1 MRNTDDSVRLFTK
14 FLIESTMHFK
24 ENAKQMF
31 VGFFFNLF
39 VEYVYILHRNIDPVS
54 LGEISPKVNM
64 VNKQVLYN
72 RFIPSF

>member
-1 MRNTDDSVRLFTK
+1 MQSKCLLD
-14 FLIESTMHFK
+14 
-24 ENAKQMF
+24 
-31 VGFFFNLF
+31 FFFNLF

-54 LGEISPKVNM
+54 LGEKSPKVNM